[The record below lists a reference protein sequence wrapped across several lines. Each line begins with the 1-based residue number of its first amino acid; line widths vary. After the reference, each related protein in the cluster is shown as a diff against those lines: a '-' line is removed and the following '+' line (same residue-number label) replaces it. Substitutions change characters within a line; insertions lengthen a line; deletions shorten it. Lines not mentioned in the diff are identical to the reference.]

1 MINGDPK
8 AFIEGLHY
16 GDEHYFVY
24 DGRKYFIQGLTTEE
38 DGNFLEVFGLDPDN
52 FDYHWIAYSGKN
64 KPFPVA
70 EFERAPIFNGKT
82 FWEAEKDIEWVDE

>member
-24 DGRKYFIQGLTTEE
+24 DGRKYFIQGYGTEN
-38 DGNFLEVFGLDPDN
+38 GPMLEVFGLDPDN
-52 FDYHWIAYSGKN
+52 FDYHWRVYSSVKN
-64 KPFPVA
+64 KYPVA
-70 EFERAPIFNGKT
+70 EFESARIFNGKT
-82 FWEAEKDIEWVDE
+82 FWEVEQEIEWVDE

>member
-24 DGRKYFIQGLTTEE
+24 DGRKYFIQGYSTE
-38 DGNFLEVFGLDPDN
+38 DRKLALEIFGLDPDN
-52 FDYHWIAYSGKN
+52 FDYLWTVVSDNENY
-64 KPFPVA
+64 PVA
-70 EFERAPIFNGKT
+70 EFESAPIFNGKT
-82 FWEAEKDIEWVDE
+82 FWEAEKEIEWVDE

>member
-16 GDEHYFVY
+16 GEEHYFVY
-24 DGRKYFIQGLTTEE
+24 DGRKYFIQGYRTEK
-38 DGNFLEVFGLDPDN
+38 GPMLEVFGLDPDN
-52 FDYHWIAYSGKN
+52 FDYHWIVYSDKEQY
-64 KPFPVA
+64 PVA
-70 EFERAPIFNGKT
+70 EFESAPIFNGKT

>member
-24 DGRKYFIQGLTTEE
+24 DGRKYFIQGYGTEN
-38 DGNFLEVFGLDPDN
+38 GPMLEVFGLDPDN
-52 FDYHWIAYSGKN
+52 FDYHWRVYSDKE
-64 KPFPVA
+64 KEYPVA
-70 EFERAPIFNGKT
+70 KFESAPIFNGKN
-82 FWEAEKDIEWVDE
+82 FLGG